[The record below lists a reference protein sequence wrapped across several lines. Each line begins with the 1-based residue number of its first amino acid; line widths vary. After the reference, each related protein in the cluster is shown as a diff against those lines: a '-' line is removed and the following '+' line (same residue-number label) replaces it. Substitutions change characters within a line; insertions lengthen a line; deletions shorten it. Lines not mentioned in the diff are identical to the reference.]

1 MIHVV
6 TAENRKLYEKELL
19 EHHRI
24 RYEIYV
30 RENKWKNL
38 KVENGRESDQF
49 DNDDAIYILAI
60 ENGHVVGGSRFVP
73 TIKPHLLND
82 VFPSL
87 ADVKGVPRSPDIF
100 EWTRLFAVAEKRDRI
115 TQSGS
120 VTGKILCGGLEFL
133 LGEEATGFTIVTEA
147 FWLARTHSWGWK
159 LSPLGMPA
167 LIDGEWL
174 VASYVVAD
182 FETLQTTRRR
192 YGIEES
198 VLIRNGITR
207 PAIRSVA

>member
-1 MIHVV
+1 MIHIV
-6 TAENRKLYEKELL
+6 TAENHKLYEKELV

-24 RYEIYV
+24 RYDIYV
-30 RENKWKNL
+30 RENQWKNL
-38 KVENGRESDQF
+38 KVDDGHESDQF
-49 DNDDAIYILAI
+49 DNDDTIYLLAI
-60 ENGHVVGGSRFVP
+60 EDGHVVGGSRFVP
-73 TIKPHLLND
+73 TIKPHLLSE

-87 ADVKGVPRSPDIF
+87 AEVRGVPRSPDIF
-100 EWTRLFAVAEKRDRI
+100 EWTRLFAVAEKRDRNAPA
-115 TQSGS
+115 GS

-133 LGEEATGFTIVTEA
+133 LGEEATGFTLVTEA
-147 FWLARTHSWGWK
+147 WWLARTHSWGWK

-174 VASYVVAD
+174 VASFVPTD
-182 FETLQTTRRR
+182 QETLRATRHR

-198 VLIRNGITR
+198 VIVRNGITR